1 MAGVFRDFAVITDK
15 LIVGSQPQNAAH
27 IDALYKSETVRAI
40 ESLQERSEDLRDF
53 NEEKVCDQKGIA
65 YERVPIHDGDR
76 KDVRTHLP
84 VAVGIL
90 DKAIEKLN
98 DPKQRVYLHCH
109 AGRGR
114 SPSVAAAYLYWF
126 KDDIDLDAACNIL
139 DEKRTKTPDPP
150 YRDAIRGA
158 TYDILRLKESDNF
171 PENSLESHPET
182 FNTIKNPQKGT
193 IREYVK
199 QLPGNAWP

>member
-1 MAGVFRDFAVITDK
+1 MANTFRDFAEITDNGN
-15 LIVGSQPQNAAH
+15 LIVGSQPRSTTD
-27 IDALYKSETVRAI
+27 IDSLVENGVKAI
-40 ESLQERSEDLRDF
+40 ESLQERSEDLSYF
-53 NEEKVCDQKGIA
+53 NEKEYCDQKGIA
-65 YERVPIHDGDR
+65 YERVPIHDRDR

-126 KDDIDLDAACNIL
+126 KDDIDLDWAL
-139 DEKRTKTPDPP
+139 DRVKRQRTNSTPYD
-150 YRDAIRGA
+150 DAIRGA
-158 TYDILRLKESDNF
+158 TYDILERNNGPDKFQEFPQKAFSD
-171 PENSLESHPET
+171 
-182 FNTIKNPQKGT
+182 IKNLQKGT

-199 QLPGNAWP
+199 RLPGNAWP